1 MTKNKRVLKSGQ
13 SGLGGKEDKKGWI
26 GQGFGRTLTAYQLP
40 WCQCDG
46 HKVPPE
52 GLIDVLQ
59 KINQIRNTVNV
70 D

>member
-1 MTKNKRVLKSGQ
+1 MTKNKRVLKSGE
-13 SGLGGKEDKKGWI
+13 SGLGGKEEKNGWS
-26 GQGFGRTLTAYQLP
+26 GEGFGRTLTAYELP
-40 WCQCDG
+40 WCQCDA